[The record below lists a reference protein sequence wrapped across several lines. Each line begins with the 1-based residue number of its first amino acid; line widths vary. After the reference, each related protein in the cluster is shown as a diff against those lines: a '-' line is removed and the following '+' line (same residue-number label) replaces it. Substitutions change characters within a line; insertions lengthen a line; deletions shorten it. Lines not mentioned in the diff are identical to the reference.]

1 MKIFLIGFMGSG
13 KTYWGR
19 QLSKKLKLPLFD
31 LDDKIVEQENKPINQ
46 IFSEKGEE
54 YFRLLEKDVLYLLT
68 ESHESFVMAS
78 GGGTPC
84 FFNNIDY
91 LKKNG
96 TVVWINSSIDNLYQ
110 RLLKEKDQRPLLRD
124 IPDDQLKSYII
135 RKFSSRKIYYQQA
148 DIILSEDDITLETI
162 VDKIFH
168 AKA

>member
-31 LDDKIVEQENKPINQ
+31 LDDKIVEQENIPISQ

-68 ESHESFVMAS
+68 ESHESFVMAC

-96 TVVWINSSIDNLYQ
+96 TVVWINSSIDNLYK

-124 IPDDQLKSYII
+124 IPNDQLKPYII

-148 DIILSEDDITLETI
+148 DIILNEDDITLETI